1 MKKGKIAGEDTYDY
15 KADGTEKTIEEKQ
28 AFLLNY
34 HIEKALGKFEKDS
47 ESFKTLKTLQDKV
60 NGMKFTSVEEVDQM
74 KKDLNAVSAEL
85 KAMKEQPGKKQTK
98 SLVDSL
104 KENKEKIKEA
114 ANKGGDG
121 KEIVIKTIVERA
133 SIVSNSQALDLTD
146 IGQLATRKL
155 SLYDLFP
162 KITVGENN
170 NGVIRY
176 RDWDKAT
183 TVRASAS
190 IAEKGTF
197 PESTATWLQATI
209 SLQKIGDT
217 LPVTEEFFEDEEMFA
232 AELNMFLNTN
242 VALIIDQQL
251 YSGDGT
257 SNTLT
262 GLVASVPAYVNVTDP
277 TKTVQFANIYD
288 LIKDAKAQIT
298 RNGGAKYSPDFVVMN
313 ITDINKMNGTK
324 STFGTYVIPPFVSAD
339 GMNVSGVQVVES
351 NIVTENTMVIG
362 DKRFAKIYEKGGITL
377 SQGVV
382 NVQFTADELTLKARK
397 RLAFLIRSA
406 DANGFLKVTSIS
418 ASVAALAT
426 PAP

>member
-15 KADGTEKTIEEKQ
+15 KADGTEKTAEEKT
-28 AFLLNY
+28 AFMLNY
-34 HIEKALGKFEKDS
+34 QIEKMLGKFEKES
-47 ESFKTLKTLQDKV
+47 EFAKTLIALKDKV
-60 NGMKFTSVEEVDQM
+60 NGQKFTSIEEIEQL
-74 KKDLNAVSAEL
+74 KKDLNTVSAEL
-85 KAMKEQPGKKQTK
+85 KAIKEQPGKKQTK
-98 SLVDSL
+98 SLVDSI
-104 KENKEKIKEA
+104 KENKAKIKEA
-114 ANKGGDG
+114 ANKAGDG
-121 KEIVIKTIVERA
+121 KQIVIKTVVERA

-146 IGQLATRKL
+146 VGQLATRKL

-162 KITVGENN
+162 KITIGEDN

-176 RDWDKAT
+176 RDWNKDT
-183 TVRASAS
+183 IVRAAAS

-197 PESTATWLQATI
+197 PESTAVWLQATI
-209 SLQKIGDT
+209 PLQKIGDT

-251 YSGDGT
+251 YSGDGS

-262 GLVASVPAYVNVTDP
+262 GLFASVSAYTNVTDP
-277 TKTVQFANIYD
+277 TKTIQFANIYD

-339 GMNVSGVQVVES
+339 GMNVSGVQVIES

-362 DKRFAKIYEKGGITL
+362 DRRFAKIYEKGGITL

-382 NVQFTADELTLKARK
+382 NAQFTADEMTLKARK